1 MQHGFILFEKIGID
15 EVRCA
20 SSSLRGRIVIRYS
33 DEPLLG
39 HRERPTRFKTDRL
52 ASPSLLLSFL
62 QEVSMQVKERQ
73 PWGWSGKEIFQA
85 ILSYLRLIFAS
96 VGRLNRLE

>member
-1 MQHGFILFEKIGID
+1 
-15 EVRCA
+15 
-20 SSSLRGRIVIRYS
+20 
-33 DEPLLG
+33 
-39 HRERPTRFKTDRL
+39 
-52 ASPSLLLSFL
+52 
-62 QEVSMQVKERQ
+62 MQVKERQ